1 MNLLVEM
8 IWEYFTHATF
18 FYSSD
23 PERASWMEA
32 VTPTQTSANP
42 QEKIYEDWDCPR
54 VESVE
59 DYEAQDSDEIALRK
73 GDTANVLRKM
83 SDSGESLSYLRLA
96 CFSLSLV
103 LRLSLMTNIIS

>member
-1 MNLLVEM
+1 
-8 IWEYFTHATF
+8 
-18 FYSSD
+18 
-23 PERASWMEA
+23 MEA

-42 QEKIYEDWDCPR
+42 EEKIYEDWDCPR

-83 SDSGESLSYLRLA
+83 SDTGEFLILSYFRLA

-103 LRLSLMTNIIS
+103 LRSSLIPNIRFLRLTINMY

>member
-83 SDSGESLSYLRLA
+83 SDSGEYLSYLRLA
-96 CFSLSLV
+96 FSRSILSF
-103 LRLSLMTNIIS
+103 SIFSGA

>member
-1 MNLLVEM
+1 MKL
-8 IWEYFTHATF
+8 

-23 PERASWMEA
+23 SERSSWMEA

-42 QEKIYEDWDCPR
+42 EEKIYEDWDCPR

-83 SDSGESLSYLRLA
+83 SDSGEFLSYPRLA
-96 CFSLSLV
+96 CFSFSLV
-103 LRLSLMTNIIS
+103 SPKVVLFHLYDDL